1 LSVSK
6 KVIVSGYDNAKTKL
20 RNEAAEIIEQ
30 TTLDL
35 QASAARRRNNN
46 AGHTQASNSAQSHP
60 ESSSNAPQRTSVAN
74 GGAQPTNS
82 SNNVAHPT
90 QPGNT
95 KYVDILPDTE
105 MVH

>member
-6 KVIVSGYDNAKTKL
+6 KVIVSGYDNANTKL
-20 RNEAAEIIEQ
+20 RNDAAEIIEQ

-46 AGHTQASNSAQSHP
+46 AGNTQASNSAQSQP
-60 ESSSNAPQRTSVAN
+60 GSSSNAPQRTSVAN
-74 GGAQPTNS
+74 GGAQPTSS
-82 SNNVAHPT
+82 SNNVAHHT
-90 QPGNT
+90 QTGNT